1 MATKKTTTEER
12 AVLVTTKHRGVFF
25 GYATDTTGDQITLKR
40 ARCCVRWANTRGF
53 LGLTTDGPN
62 KDCRIGPAA
71 DELQLRDI
79 TSVAICSPAAVSAW
93 EQAPWYRG

>member
-1 MATKKTTTEER
+1 MTEQTER
-12 AVLVTTKHRGVFF
+12 PVLVTTKHRGVFF
-25 GYATDTTGDQITLKR
+25 GYATDTTGDVITLKR
-40 ARCCVRWANTRGF
+40 ARCCVKWQGIRGF

-71 DELQLRDI
+71 EELQLRDI
-79 TSVAICSPAAVSAW
+79 TAVALCSPTAVTAW